1 MEQETVFK
9 RDEGEISLLD
19 HREKSKK
26 TYFVDYGE
34 IDPVDGTLV
43 KENIDFRWWY
53 TEETEGLLLNRLKAL
68 IHDDPMIRVILSS
81 NEEYQSPYTVQTDL
95 FITESRTYHDMP
107 SNLPTKEWYLS
118 AEVKI
123 LVKGVF
129 PNSLVP
135 IYTALANKVHFGF
148 REWGKDNVSYE
159 ILFHLPFCIL
169 TSDKENYLTELV
181 EGVLSDMEKEM
192 SSLISKS

>member
-1 MEQETVFK
+1 MEQETVYK
-9 RDEGEISLLD
+9 VDEGGVILLD

-34 IDPVDGTLV
+34 IDSDDETLV
-43 KENIDFRWWY
+43 KENIDFKWWY

-68 IHDDPMIRVILSS
+68 IRDDPMIKVILSS
-81 NEEYQSPYTVQTDL
+81 NEEYQFPYTIQTDL
-95 FITESRTYHDMP
+95 FITESRTYHDML

-118 AEVKI
+118 GEVKI

-129 PNSLVP
+129 PNSFVP

-148 REWGKDNVSYE
+148 REWGKDGCSVWWSE
-159 ILFHLPFCIL
+159 ITTGTVFNIIHTGVRDFLQRDH
-169 TSDKENYLTELV
+169 DRYLNPHHYQ
-181 EGVLSDMEKEM
+181 
-192 SSLISKS
+192 